1 MTKTK
6 PATTAQATLEKRTSN
21 KKFTGRLRKVKLK
34 YKIGALYLLLGAGGL
49 WHVLGVFQGVMR
61 VLASPIMIGLGVW
74 LFWECWRVY
83 PRRERPKFSI
93 TSIGIVVVSFGI
105 EWLGVQT
112 GQIFGS
118 YLYGQTLQPTIG
130 GVPISIGSA
139 WFVMI
144 VASTA
149 VAQKIAPKSLAEGF
163 GFKIAF
169 LGALLMV
176 CFDLLMEPAAVK
188 LYYWTWINGD
198 IPLRNYL
205 MWFGLSFIFVAIGLY
220 TGLFRRLLPRIAV
233 HVYFAQLI
241 YFGLVVLKG

>member
-1 MTKTK
+1 MKGKADFRTERQT
-6 PATTAQATLEKRTSN
+6 PSPRCLTARKIKRVN
-21 KKFTGRLRKVKLK
+21 KL
-34 YKIGALYLLLGAGGL
+34 KIGALYLLLGAGGL
-49 WHVLGVFQGVMR
+49 WHVLSVFQEIMR
-61 VLASPIMIGLGVW
+61 VLASPIMIGLGAW

-83 PRRERPKFSI
+83 PRRERAKFFI
-93 TSIGIVVVSFGI
+93 VSIGIVVVSFGI

-130 GVPISIGSA
+130 GVPISIGFA
-139 WFVMI
+139 WFVMLI
-144 VASTA
+144 ASTA
-149 VAQKIAPKSLAEGF
+149 VAQKIAPKSLTPGF

-169 LGALLMV
+169 LVALLMV

-188 LYYWTWINGD
+188 LYYWTWLNGD

-233 HVYFAQLI
+233 HFYFAQLI